1 VPEARLDAT
10 KPLRGSKLDVLV
22 RSTENGG
29 EFVVPAKSELELRGT
44 EAEGETDGGLEPT
57 LEAEAVIDP
66 RTAAAGRPL
75 GAGEWELLGRVTIA
89 GFQAEVPI
97 RHAATR
103 YPLVLRVDP
112 RGRVRVVGIRK
123 AALKRQLAR
132 PVAGVRRVL
141 RRSTAES
148 ASS

>member
-1 VPEARLDAT
+1 VP
-10 KPLRGSKLDVLV
+10 G
-22 RSTENGG
+22 
-29 EFVVPAKSELELRGT
+29 KSELELRGT
-44 EAEGETDGGLEPT
+44 EAEGEPDGGLEAT
-57 LEAEAVIDP
+57 LTADAVIDP
-66 RTAAAGRPL
+66 RTAAAGQAL
-75 GAGEWELLGRVTIA
+75 GAGDWELLGRVTIA

-132 PVAGVRRVL
+132 PIAGVRRAL
-141 RRSTAES
+141 RRSGAEP
-148 ASS
+148 ASR